1 MLLVGLTDIPY
12 LFFTADLIS
21 ELQGEAFTGER
32 NVEEEGTFFK
42 VRRITHIKLQNF
54 DTVLL
59 QITVVNYHYDISRF
73 IFWCHR
79 TC

>member
-1 MLLVGLTDIPY
+1 MLPDGLADIPY

-21 ELQGEAFTGER
+21 ELQGEALTGER
-32 NVEEEGTFFK
+32 NLEEEGTYFK

-59 QITVVNYHYDISRF
+59 QITVVNYHYDISPF
-73 IFWCHR
+73 IFRCHR
-79 TC
+79 KY